1 MKKIII
7 ELPKNKA
14 ERVVSPAPSAGETYL
29 FANFRVTLISF
40 LLLFSSLSTQEAPS
54 SFVLI
59 QEKNREPIFFEEY
72 VKKKPLIVNFWA
84 TYCVPCK
91 KEMPELQ
98 ELAKESPNVQ
108 LLFINIDSAKEKDK
122 IKSFLLEA
130 NITETVLLDIYQVA
144 AKAYLPSL
152 EVPAT
157 FLIGSDGKIKYK
169 SIGYTDKTIKTLR
182 QRIPGLK

>member
-1 MKKIII
+1 MNKLII
-7 ELPKNKA
+7 L
-14 ERVVSPAPSAGETYL
+14 
-29 FANFRVTLISF
+29 F
-40 LLLFSSLSTQEAPS
+40 LLLLTNLNTQEAPS

-72 VKKKPLIVNFWA
+72 VKKKPLIINFWA
-84 TYCVPCK
+84 TYCIPCK

-108 LLFINIDSAKEKDK
+108 LIFINIDSAKERDK
-122 IKSFLLEA
+122 IKSFLSEA

-157 FLIGSDGKIKYK
+157 FLIGSDGLIKYK
-169 SIGYTDKTIKTLR
+169 TIGYTEKTIKTLR
-182 QRIPGLK
+182 QRVPSMK